1 MWCTYESGHTLCTSI
16 QHLVSP
22 DASWRSS
29 ASISVGLLLVP
40 QISFWLRSFLVNI
53 GMRLTFIVIITY
65 IHCDNY
71 FNNLPVQ
78 TELDRQVH
86 EPLHVHDLLQQTPPP
101 PPPQPLLL
109 LPCLRRTALTP
120 PPPLPQLPQPPASS
134 CLSVTGT
141 HKCRCPVSGAD
152 LVPDK
157 DLENIIYMTLCMD
170 EGTGHSLQVM
180 LAKPLVLRY
189 IGYSLPSP
197 SQGYTLFAVSS
208 PACLLLCTGP
218 PACLPVFYSR
228 SVCLSVCLP
237 ACLPARLS
245 TRLSTRLSVCL

>member
-1 MWCTYESGHTLCTSI
+1 M
-16 QHLVSP
+16 
-22 DASWRSS
+22 
-29 ASISVGLLLVP
+29 
-40 QISFWLRSFLVNI
+40 
-53 GMRLTFIVIITY
+53 IITY

-86 EPLHVHDLLQQTPPP
+86 EPLHVHDLLAADPTPTPTPTPTPPP
-101 PPPQPLLL
+101 LPQKNCLNPPQ
-109 LPCLRRTALTP
+109 
-120 PPPLPQLPQPPASS
+120 PLPQLPQPPASS

-141 HKCRCPVSGAD
+141 YKCRCPVSGAD

-208 PACLLLCTGP
+208 PACLSFAPGP
-218 PACLPVFYSR
+218 
-228 SVCLSVCLP
+228 CLP
-237 ACLPARLS
+237 ACLLFS
-245 TRLSTRLSVCL
+245 